1 MYSFIDKLFR
11 HLTCTA
17 LIITKVGVKPLN
29 QIIKSDWYNEIV
41 IIKNVIGLEFD
52 RLTPDPDF
60 LKDKYTLID
69 KSVSEWPHYDLI
81 RRLDTNLPLDDCEY
95 IKRCQNGT
103 LDFRKKMNISERRLK
118 NKYRTSLT
126 AMTKGEFF
134 IVKVFLVYDN
144 IYSVADGKHS
154 LAMATY
160 FNYKNIKFEVIRNTL
175 FDTYIRWIF
184 EKIKNDKDF
193 TKHNDFFGRA
203 YNYRKKVTDKIR
215 KNRLV

>member
-17 LIITKVGVKPLN
+17 LITTKVGVKPLN
-29 QIIKSDWYNEIV
+29 QIIKSDWYNEVV

-69 KSVSEWPHYDLI
+69 TSVSEWPHYDLI

-103 LDFRKKMNISERRLK
+103 LDFRKKFSISKDRLRK
-118 NKYRTSLT
+118 VYQKKIT
-126 AMTKGEFF
+126 AMANGEVFS
-134 IVKVFLVYDN
+134 VKVCLIDN
-144 IYSVADGKHS
+144 DSYIVADGKHS
-154 LAMATY
+154 LAMAVY
-160 FNYKNIKFEVIRNTL
+160 FDYPNINCELIQNIV
-175 FDTYIRWIF
+175 FDTNFRWIF
-184 EKIKNDKDF
+184 GKIRNDKDF
-193 TKHNDFFGRA
+193 TKHNDFFRRA
-203 YNYRKKVTDKIR
+203 YQYKKKETDKIR
-215 KNRLV
+215 ET